1 MLVFTCLAHQLFFSN
16 TVIIGAVGCHAAHI
30 PSHFEIEIGAT
41 NFLYSRM
48 SSTPEQP
55 EQQDIDKWMGS
66 EDGLTASR
74 RDVMGY

>member
-1 MLVFTCLAHQLFFSN
+1 MHAWHISCSSPTPSSLAQLQL
-16 TVIIGAVGCHAAHI
+16 AAMQLI